1 MSRSPKY
8 RAYEYAMEVLASD
21 QVEDFEQLRSLVD
34 TFPHGTDELF
44 GRSWIRNAVDCG
56 SLTAVRWIVENDV
69 DLAVEDEGYTPL
81 HAAVERDLP
90 QKYEILQ
97 LLLRAGAQADARGLD
112 DVTPA
117 DLAAARHDAEALRL
131 FAEYGAQCAAVTTLR
146 GSEIS
151 EIAHARPAG

>member
-1 MSRSPKY
+1 MNRSARY

-34 TFPHGTDELF
+34 EFPHGTDELF

-56 SLTAVRWIVENDV
+56 SLTAVKWMLDNDV
-69 DLAVEDEGYTPL
+69 DLTVEDEGYTPL

-90 QKYEILQ
+90 RKYEILE
-97 LLLRAGAQADARGLD
+97 LLLRAGAPINARGLD

-117 DLAAARHDAEALRL
+117 DLAAARSDDEALRQ
-131 FAEYGAQCAAVTTLR
+131 FAEYGADCAVLTALR
-146 GSEIS
+146 GGDSV
-151 EIAHARPAG
+151 AAGQPRA